1 MKRKTVSNL
10 IFIVSAIFFG
20 VGIAIAD
27 FTMQQAI
34 GLTVALIGWGSMI
47 LATSVESSLRFS
59 DDLRDLTIEHNKEM
73 IKIVRQAVI
82 DGREL
87 H

>member
-20 VGIAIAD
+20 AGIAVAD

-34 GLTVALIGWGSMI
+34 GLTVSFIGWGCMI
-47 LATSVESSLRFS
+47 LALSVELSLNLS